1 MTVRQIVWLVVGL
14 FLVSCGGGGGG
25 GNSSAGGEVEIAWD
39 ANRDSAVNA
48 PGGGY
53 RVYYSSVAGFRL
65 ADAAVIDVPY
75 TAGGTPTRVVVT
87 LPDGQHYIKIVAYSA
102 LNPAGSEPSAEIEVQ

>member
-1 MTVRQIVWLVVGL
+1 MTVRQIGWLVVSV

-25 GNSSAGGEVEIAWD
+25 GNSGAGREVEIAWD

-53 RVYYSSVAGFRL
+53 RVYYSTVAGFRL
-65 ADAAVIDVPY
+65 ADAAVIDVPH
-75 TAGGTPTRVVVT
+75 TAAGTPTRVVVA
-87 LPDGQHYIKIVAYSA
+87 LAEGQHYIKIVAYSA
-102 LNPAGSEPSAEIEVQ
+102 LNPAGSEPSAEIEVK

>member
-1 MTVRQIVWLVVGL
+1 MAGRSGWLVVGL
-14 FLVSCGGGGGG
+14 LLASCSGGSG
-25 GNSSAGGEVEIAWD
+25 GNSSAGREVEIAWD

-53 RVYYSSVAGFRL
+53 RVYYSPVVGFSL
-65 ADAAVIDVPY
+65 ADAAVVDVPH
-75 TAGGTPTRVVVT
+75 AADGTPTRVVVT

-102 LNPAGSEPSAEIEVQ
+102 LNPAGSAPSAEIEAP